1 METLQPYAEGKWLI
15 LESKPDEPSRSEIQN
30 EGDEIEESLEKDLIL
45 RGPLWNYGK
54 KKDNDEILFH
64 IIKKTI
70 YSQEEL
76 VLKGAQWIPSKP
88 IIHSFV
94 EYLFI
99 NMKRKKNINST
110 ALVEVETGR
119 TMTYGELIHNAQ
131 SLACGLRWIGIV
143 PGQVVALF
151 SYNSLEALIMILA
164 SLLVG
169 SLTAILES
177 SYNSV
182 ELAVQLREVNPRLLF
197 TETGKTLLKV
207 EYALTQMTTARLP
220 RVVVNSL
227 HPQPRNYLTINQ
239 LMREVEPDFKAEF
252 RLANSLNPIFI
263 LFSCGTTASA
273 KGTLI
278 SERYFT
284 RSKMFSETD
293 FGISEKRYTTLISS
307 PIFWNSTIT
316 TLLLKL
322 NYGHR
327 IVFFRGPPCEAVLI
341 KALHKFQVLLWVT
354 SPAVLLQLLDWPV
367 RCRWDFLKVIFT
379 IGMSFTLQSITRV
392 RDELF
397 SGKVHICQVYGMTE
411 TGTLTSNTPSMNKLG
426 SVGRLSHN
434 TELKV
439 MEEGT
444 GLTLGA
450 YQEGELCF
458 KSQSLM
464 LGYYKNPEA
473 TQLMFDS
480 EGFFHTGDLGYYDS
494 QGFLFITGRKKEVI
508 KWKSYQIAPMDIEI
522 QLLTLPEVK
531 EAVVFGIPNDR
542 DGEIVTAAVI
552 LHPEFQITANA
563 ELIEATANLNLSNT
577 KKIRGGVHI
586 FQSFPYTAT
595 GKPIKN
601 LIVKHV
607 LNL

>member
-367 RCRWDFLKVIFT
+367 RC
-379 IGMSFTLQSITRV
+379 
-392 RDELF
+392 
-397 SGKVHICQVYGMTE
+397 MTE